1 MTFSAI
7 ALLDHQH
14 SDNPSRGKETPHRRR
29 KIQDEGSFLY
39 SNTGLA
45 HIQRRPFWYTP
56 QAHPIGYARSGCSHR
71 KTLGN
76 LG

>member
-29 KIQDEGSFLY
+29 KIQDEGSFFVLKHRAGAY
-39 SNTGLA
+39 SA
-45 HIQRRPFWYTP
+45 
-56 QAHPIGYARSGCSHR
+56 QAI
-71 KTLGN
+71 LV
-76 LG
+76 